1 MIIMAHQS
9 PLKLFLVD
17 DDLFCLKMYEL
28 HLGVLGYQ
36 DIEIYLSESACLN
49 DLSLKPDVIFLNEC
63 IDMSN
68 GPGLLKKIKQF
79 NPDIYVVFI
88 CAPEKVEH
96 TAKMLQYGAF
106 DYIVKGDDDLDAM
119 KAILSKIKAIKELL
133 GNSETTFTRNIF

>member
-1 MIIMAHQS
+1 MTQPS
-9 PLKLFLVD
+9 TLKLFLVD

-28 HLGVLGYQ
+28 HLSVLGYR
-36 DIEIYLSESACLN
+36 DIKIYQAGSDCLN
-49 DLSLKPDVIFLNEC
+49 DLSLQPDVIFLNEC
-63 IDMSN
+63 MDTLN
-68 GPGLLKKIKQF
+68 GPGLLKNIKQF

-96 TAKMLQYGAF
+96 TTNMLQYGAF

-119 KAILSKIKAIKELL
+119 KAILSKIKSIKELL